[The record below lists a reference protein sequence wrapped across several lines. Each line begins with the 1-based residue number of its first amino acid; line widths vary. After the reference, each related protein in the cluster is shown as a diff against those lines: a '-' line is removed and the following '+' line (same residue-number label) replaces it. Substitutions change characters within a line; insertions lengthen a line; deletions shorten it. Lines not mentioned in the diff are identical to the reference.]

1 MHSGATRPVCTLA
14 PQSGERVASAHKRV
28 YARLRRAM
36 GASRVRGKRPLRTR
50 LINTGCASRER
61 PLTPRSLRS
70 GHPLPALRSV
80 AATLIG
86 ILAPGPAQ
94 AAAGLD
100 GAALTWPWALPLIGI
115 LLTIATGPLLFA
127 RFWHRHYGKLAFAW
141 SALTLALLATIFGPA
156 TAAAA
161 FMHEMLTEYL
171 SFIVLLFALYVVAGG
186 ILVTGELRGTPLINT
201 AMLAFG
207 TLIASVVGTTG
218 AAMILIRPL
227 IRANA
232 ARLHNVHVVVFFI
245 FLVANI
251 GGALSPLGDPPLF
264 VGFLHGVDF
273 FWTTRRLWFETALV
287 AGIVLAVFVALDLW
301 HYRKDR
307 RIATVGEGKRPMNI
321 GVSGSINLLLIA
333 GIIAAILAAAA
344 WKPATSIDVY
354 GTKLELQNIARDA
367 ALVLIAILS
376 LALTPSEHR
385 EANGF
390 TWEPIAE
397 VAILFAGIF
406 TCIIPV
412 LAMLDAGEHGA
423 FAWLLAA
430 VTTRDG
436 NPHEIAYFWLTGLL
450 SAFLDNA
457 PTYLVFF
464 ELAGGDAQEL
474 MGPLAGTLAAIS
486 MGAVYMGAMTYI
498 GNAPNFMIYAIA
510 VERGVKMP
518 SFFGYMLYSAVVLLP
533 VFILL
538 TFVLLAR
545 AA

>member
-1 MHSGATRPVCTLA
+1 VLLVVTIIAVLA
-14 PQSGERVASAHKRV
+14 PS
-28 YARLRRAM
+28 
-36 GASRVRGKRPLRTR
+36 
-50 LINTGCASRER
+50 
-61 PLTPRSLRS
+61 
-70 GHPLPALRSV
+70 PAE
-80 AATLIG
+80 
-86 ILAPGPAQ
+86 
-94 AAAGLD
+94 AAAALD
-100 GAALTWPWALPLIGI
+100 GAGMGWFWALPFIGI
-115 LLTIATGPLLFA
+115 LLTIATGPLLFP
-127 RFWHRHYGKLAFAW
+127 RFWHRHYGKLAFVW
-141 SALTLALLATIFGPA
+141 SALTLALLATVFSPA

-161 FMHEMLTEYL
+161 FTHEMLTEYL

-307 RIATVGEGKRPMNI
+307 RIATVGERKRPMNI

-344 WKPATSIDVY
+344 WKPTTSIDVY

-412 LAMLDAGEHGA
+412 LAMLDAGEHGG

-436 NPHEIAYFWLTGLL
+436 SPHDIAYFWLTGLL

-464 ELAGGDAQEL
+464 ELAGGDAREL
-474 MGPLAGTLAAIS
+474 MGPPAPTLAAIS

-510 VERGVKMP
+510 IERGVKMP

>member
-1 MHSGATRPVCTLA
+1 MRQSLYGGAL
-14 PQSGERVASAHKRV
+14 
-28 YARLRRAM
+28 
-36 GASRVRGKRPLRTR
+36 
-50 LINTGCASRER
+50 
-61 PLTPRSLRS
+61 
-70 GHPLPALRSV
+70 
-80 AATLIG
+80 AATL
-86 ILAPGPAQ
+86 LAIPDPAH
-94 AAAGLD
+94 AAAALD
-100 GAALTWPWALPLIGI
+100 GASLGWPWALPFVGI
-115 LLTIATGPLLFA
+115 LVTIATGPLLFK

-141 SALTLALLATIFGPA
+141 CALTLLPLAAVYGAPAAAMALTHALLA
-156 TAAAA
+156 
-161 FMHEMLTEYL
+161 EYL

-186 ILVTGELRGTPLINT
+186 ILVTGELRGTPLVNT
-201 AMLAFG
+201 VMLAFG

-227 IRANA
+227 LRANS

-264 VGFLHGVDF
+264 VGFLRGVDF
-273 FWTTRRLWFETALV
+273 FWTTHTLWFETALV
-287 AGIVLAVFVALDLW
+287 AGLVLLAFVALDVRY
-301 HYRKDR
+301 YRKDR
-307 RIATVGEGKRPMNI
+307 LVATVGEAKRPINL
-321 GVSGSINLLLIA
+321 GVSGGINLLLIA
-333 GIIAAILAAAA
+333 GIIGAILAAAA
-344 WKPATSIDVY
+344 WKPASSVRIY
-354 GTKLELQNIARDA
+354 GTTLELQNIARDA

-376 LALTPSEHR
+376 LALTPNEHR

-390 TWEPIAE
+390 SWGPIAE

-406 TCIIPV
+406 VCIIPV
-412 LAMLDAGEHGA
+412 LAMLDAGRDGA
-423 FAWLLAA
+423 FAWLLTLLTAP
-430 VTTRDG
+430 DG
-436 NPHEIAYFWLTGLL
+436 SPRTIAYFWLAGLL

-464 ELAGGDAQEL
+464 ELAGGDAREL

-518 SFFGYMLYSAVVLLP
+518 SFFGYLLWAAVVLLP
-533 VFILL
+533 VFAVL

-545 AA
+545 TA

>member
-1 MHSGATRPVCTLA
+1 MPMRQDLFGGML
-14 PQSGERVASAHKRV
+14 
-28 YARLRRAM
+28 
-36 GASRVRGKRPLRTR
+36 
-50 LINTGCASRER
+50 
-61 PLTPRSLRS
+61 
-70 GHPLPALRSV
+70 
-80 AATLIG
+80 
-86 ILAPGPAQ
+86 
-94 AAAGLD
+94 AAAVLFAPDAAHAAALD
-100 GAALTWPWALPLIGI
+100 GAALRWPWTLPFIGI
-115 LLTIATGPLLFA
+115 LATIATGPLLFPKI
-127 RFWHRHYGKLAFAW
+127 WHRHYGKLAFVW
-141 SALTLALLATIFGPA
+141 STLTIAPLAALYGTP
-156 TAAAA
+156 TAFAA
-161 FMHEMLTEYL
+161 FVHAMLAEYL

-186 ILVTGELRGTPLINT
+186 ILVTGNLRGTPLVNT
-201 AMLAFG
+201 LILAFG
-207 TLIASVVGTTG
+207 TLIASIVGTTG

-232 ARLHNVHVVVFFI
+232 ARLNNVHVVVFFI

-273 FWTTRRLWFETALV
+273 FWTTQHLWPATALV
-287 AGIVLAVFVALDLW
+287 AGLVLFAFVVLDVW

-307 RIATVGEGKRPMNI
+307 LVTTVGEARPPVNL
-321 GVSGSINLLLIA
+321 GVSGIVNLLLIA
-333 GIIAAILAAAA
+333 GIIGAILLSAS
-344 WKPATSIDVY
+344 WKPGISFDVY
-354 GTKLELQNIARDA
+354 GTTLELQNVARDA

-376 LALTPSEHR
+376 LALTRNEHR

-412 LAMLDAGEHGA
+412 LAALDAGRAGT

-430 VTTRDG
+430 VTAGDG
-436 NPHEIAYFWLTGLL
+436 SPHDLAYFWLTGAL

-464 ELAGGDAQEL
+464 ELAGGDAREL
-474 MGPLAGTLAAIS
+474 MGPLATTLAAIS

-498 GNAPNFMIYAIA
+498 GNAPNFMVYAIA

-518 SFFGYMLYSAVVLLP
+518 SFFGYMIWSAVVLLP
-533 VFILL
+533 VLALL
-538 TFVLLAR
+538 TFVL
-545 AA
+545 AAKPW

>member
-1 MHSGATRPVCTLA
+1 VLLVVTIIAV
-14 PQSGERVASAHKRV
+14 
-28 YARLRRAM
+28 
-36 GASRVRGKRPLRTR
+36 
-50 LINTGCASRER
+50 
-61 PLTPRSLRS
+61 
-70 GHPLPALRSV
+70 
-80 AATLIG
+80 
-86 ILAPGPAQ
+86 LAPGPAE
-94 AAAGLD
+94 AAAALD
-100 GAALTWPWALPLIGI
+100 GAGMGWFWALPFIGI
-115 LLTIATGPLLFA
+115 LLTIATGPLLFP
-127 RFWHRHYGKLAFAW
+127 RFWHGHYGKLAFAW
-141 SALTLALLATIFGPA
+141 SALTLALLATVFGPA

-161 FMHEMLTEYL
+161 FTHEMLTEYL

-186 ILVTGELRGTPLINT
+186 ILVTGEFRGTPIVNT

-207 TLIASVVGTTG
+207 TLVASVVGTTG

-273 FWTTRRLWFETALV
+273 FWTTRHLWFETALV
-287 AGIVLAVFVALDLW
+287 AGIVLAVFIALDLS

-307 RIATVGEGKRPMNI
+307 LIASVGEGKRPMHI
-321 GVSGSINLLLIA
+321 SVSGSINLLLIA

-367 ALVLIAILS
+367 ALVLMAILS
-376 LALTPSEHR
+376 LALTPNEHR

-436 NPHEIAYFWLTGLL
+436 SPHEVAYFWLTGVL

-464 ELAGGDAQEL
+464 ELAGGDAREL

-518 SFFGYMLYSAVVLLP
+518 SFFGYILWSAVVLLP

-538 TFVLLAR
+538 TFILVAR